1 MSDQR
6 ATDKTRAALKNLE
19 PWADGE
25 ISRLEKTF
33 AAQRRTDDIAASAFR
48 SPGSIVGRALGA
60 LRKGSFTAGF
70 LLGLVSGLALSALI
84 ILL

>member
-1 MSDQR
+1 MSEKSTR
-6 ATDKTRAALKNLE
+6 DKTRSALKNLD
-19 PWADGE
+19 PWADDE

-33 AAQRRTDDIAASAFR
+33 AAQRRSDDIAASASR
-48 SPGSIVGRALGA
+48 SPGSIIGRALGV

-70 LLGLVSGLALSALI
+70 LFGLAFGLALSALI